1 VRVFPLNPWLAAT
14 QAAWR
19 KQPVAEGTR
28 LAVMA
33 SGRNLLPLPTDAADW
48 PQAGV
53 AIGGGA
59 LRVVAL
65 RDPAVVARTTRAR
78 VILLAGAG
86 LLAGAAMTAA
96 WWRPGGGLVAGWW
109 RQRAAVSPR
118 CPSIPVSM
126 VARVAEICSFCRQ
139 QRRSR
144 LRRES
149 CKSLEISR

>member
-1 VRVFPLNPWLAAT
+1 VRVYPINPWLAAT

-28 LAVMA
+28 LAVMV

-96 WWRPGGGLVAGWW
+96 WWR
-109 RQRAAVSPR
+109 QRAAVSPR
-118 CPSIPVSM
+118 GPSIPVSM
-126 VARVAEICSFCRQ
+126 VARVAEIRSFCRQ

-144 LRRES
+144 L
-149 CKSLEISR
+149 